1 MSRRDVNDEVRDSS
15 FCDRLEMQTDRIE
28 MHAVH
33 ELRAEFQHMPRFNH
47 EFLQVAAR
55 FLHLHQFQLE
65 PWPVPGA
72 VGSDRVLLR

>member
-1 MSRRDVNDEVRDSS
+1 MPRRDVNDQVRDAS
-15 FCDRLEMQTDRIE
+15 FRDRLEMGTDSINV
-28 MHAVH
+28 HAVH
-33 ELRAEFQHMPRFNH
+33 ELSVRLQYMPRFNH